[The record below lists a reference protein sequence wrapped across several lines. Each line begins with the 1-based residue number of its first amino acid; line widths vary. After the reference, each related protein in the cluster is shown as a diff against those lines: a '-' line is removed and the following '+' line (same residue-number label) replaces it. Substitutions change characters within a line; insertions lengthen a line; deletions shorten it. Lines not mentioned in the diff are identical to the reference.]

1 MYATIRWT
9 SQFKKDYRLMAR
21 RGRDMDRLDAVLA
34 ALAAGETPPPA
45 LKDHALVG
53 NWSGYRELHV
63 EPDWLLIYR
72 AELETLSFVRTGSH
86 AALFR

>member
-1 MYATIRWT
+1 MFARIRWS

-21 RGRDMDRLDAVLA
+21 RGRDMGRLDAAMEL
-34 ALAAGETPPPA
+34 LAAGDVPPPT

-53 NWSGYRELHV
+53 NWIGYRELHL

-72 AELETLSFVRTGSH
+72 PQGDTLAFVRTGSH
-86 AALFR
+86 AALFG

>member
-1 MYATIRWT
+1 
-9 SQFKKDYRLMAR
+9 MAR
-21 RGRDMDRLDAVLA
+21 RGRDMDRLDTILA
-34 ALAAGETPPPA
+34 ALAAGEMPPSA

-72 AELETLSFVRTGSH
+72 AEPGTLSFVRTGSH

>member
-21 RGRDMDRLDAVLA
+21 RGRDMDRLDTILA
-34 ALAAGETPPPA
+34 ALAAGEMPPSA

-72 AELETLSFVRTGSH
+72 AEPETLSFVRTGSH